1 MLGQICF
8 SVMGRM
14 VCCFSTDK
22 MYAATIAQELLD
34 SNGIDSV
41 ILNKRDSLFL
51 VGDIEVHVQQEFLI
65 RAKHLLKDF
74 ET

>member
-1 MLGQICF
+1 
-8 SVMGRM
+8 M

-22 MYAATIAQELLD
+22 MYAAKMAQEFLT

-41 ILNKRDSLFL
+41 ILNKKDSVLL
-51 VGDIEVHVQQEFLI
+51 IGEIEVLVENQSLI

-74 ET
+74 DR